1 MQGVLAQRLAQLP
14 HRRRVAA
21 AATLQPLRSLQPLA
35 TNLCAHNP
43 ECASRMTVRIPRQL
57 NRADCL
63 RRRREN
69 MRLHTPHESTDTDDT
84 GTRIRLRM
92 VLPVYNRQ
100 LHLLTLRQRNNL
112 APAESAQRGHCF
124 CVAVFNIATL
134 GVLLLLGQL
143 RAQIQVFEHLG
154 QALVVTRTALPA

>member
-1 MQGVLAQRLAQLP
+1 MLTQLLAQLP
-14 HRRRVAA
+14 HRRRVTA
-21 AATLQPLRSLQPLA
+21 AATLQPLWSLQPLA
-35 TNLCAHNP
+35 ADLCTHNT
-43 ECASRMTVRIPRQL
+43 ERTSRMSIRISRQL

-69 MRLHTPHESTDTDDT
+69 MRLHASHKSADTDDT

-92 VLPVYNRQ
+92 ILPVHHRQ

-112 APAESAQRGHCF
+112 TSTEPSQRGHRF
-124 CVAVFNIATL
+124 RVAVFNIAAL

-154 QALVVTRTALPA
+154 QALVVTRTAFPA